1 MGQTPTTFPVPLQ
14 ITYHHA
20 ELIPEI
26 DKLIRAEVAN
36 LDRYDARIMS
46 CRVKVAQE
54 AGRHSGNR
62 WIVRLDITVP
72 GGEVVVKG
80 EPSVS
85 GAARQM
91 KQAAMRKGMETKKER
106 EILHRVVRDAFA
118 SARRQLQDFARKQRG
133 DRKRAEPLQTAKIKH
148 VFHDKGY
155 GLLITPEGKE
165 VHFHKE
171 CVANYSFQHLKPGTT
186 VVFTE
191 EKGEKGL
198 QAASV
203 KVMHKEG
210 PHGTVHRHA
219 A

>member
-1 MGQTPTTFPVPLQ
+1 MGQAPTTLPVPLQ
-14 ITYHHA
+14 ITFQHA
-20 ELIPEI
+20 EMIPEI
-26 DKLIRAEVAN
+26 DKLIRAEVAK
-36 LDRYDARIMS
+36 LDRYHARIMS
-46 CRVKVAQE
+46 CRVKVEQE

-62 WIVRLDITVP
+62 WTVRLDITVP
-72 GGEVVVKG
+72 GGEVVVQG

-106 EILHRVVRDAFA
+106 QILHRVVRDAFA

-133 DRKRAEPLQTAKIKH
+133 DTKRTEPLQTAKITQ

-155 GLLITPEGKE
+155 GFLITPEGKE
-165 VHFHKE
+165 VYFHKE
-171 CVANYSFQHLKPGTT
+171 CVVNYSFEHLKPGTL

-191 EKGEKGL
+191 EKGEKGQ
-198 QAASV
+198 QATSV